1 MTTLLFILLAALTQ
15 VVNSNIIRVIQAR
28 SIGIFPM
35 NVANHFAA
43 LAVSALACLLFATPM
58 IDQNLL
64 IIGGITGL
72 FYAGSMIPIT
82 LSMGQRGLAMTVAM
96 TNLAQLI
103 PSLVGILLGE
113 QPTHIQ
119 ILGMLLAAAAI
130 PLMSLATATGTA
142 IRERPKL
149 FLVLLIFIFQG
160 GAMSGNLI
168 AFKNLPKPFLPS
180 YFVVLY
186 ASGLV
191 FSYLMF
197 LASRSPSK
205 LRDYNAGAV
214 FGVFNIISTFTIVT
228 ALGCLPNSGC
238 IFFAAMSVLGL
249 VASAALGVAWWKERL
264 QLWGWF
270 GLAFAAAALA
280 LLNLK

>member
-28 SIGIFPM
+28 SIRLFPM
-35 NVANHFAA
+35 NVANHLAA
-43 LAVSALACLLFATPM
+43 LAVSALACLFFATPT
-58 IDQNLL
+58 IDKNLL
-64 IIGGITGL
+64 LIGGITGF
-72 FYAGSMIPIT
+72 FYATSMIPIT
-82 LSMGQRGLAMTVAM
+82 MSMGQRGLAMTVAI
-96 TNLAQLI
+96 TNLSQLI

-113 QPTHIQ
+113 KPAYLQ

-149 FLVLLIFIFQG
+149 LLVFLIFITQG

-168 AFKNLPKPFLPS
+168 AFKYLPKPAIPS
-180 YFVVLY
+180 YFVVLF
-186 ASGLV
+186 ASGLIV
-191 FSYLMF
+191 SLLMF
-197 LASRSPSK
+197 LIARSPGK
-205 LRDYNAGAV
+205 LRDFNAGAI

-228 ALGCLPNSGC
+228 ALGYCSGC

-249 VASAALGVAWWKERL
+249 VASALLGVTWWKERL

-270 GLAFAAAALA
+270 GLALAAGALA
-280 LLNLK
+280 LLNWK